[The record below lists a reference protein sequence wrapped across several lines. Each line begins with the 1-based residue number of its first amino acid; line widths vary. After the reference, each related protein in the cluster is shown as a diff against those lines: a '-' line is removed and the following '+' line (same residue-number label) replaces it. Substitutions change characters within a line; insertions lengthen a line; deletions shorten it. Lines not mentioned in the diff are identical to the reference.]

1 MEKIIFFD
9 TGPIISLVMS
19 NLDWIIPKLKE
30 KFGGKFYI
38 TPAVRRELV
47 EHPLTVKRFEFE
59 ALQVLRLIEKGVL
72 EVYTNV
78 PQDKAN
84 KLVSLANSSFQIENK
99 TLDIMQEGEVEILAS
114 ALQLNAPIVMDER
127 TIRLMIENNKE
138 MRKLL
143 ELRFSKEVEVNPDKV
158 KQFVEITKDIKIIR
172 SVELVG
178 LAYSFGLLNDYI
190 PKLKEGKEIL
200 ADSVL
205 WSVKYNGCA
214 VTESEIEEFK
224 KILLNQK

>member
-1 MEKIIFFD
+1 
-9 TGPIISLVMS
+9 MS
-19 NLDWIIPKLKE
+19 NLVWILAPLKE

-47 EHPLTVKRFEFE
+47 EHPLNVKRFEFE
-59 ALQVLRLIEKGVL
+59 ALQVLRLIENGIL
-72 EVYTNV
+72 EVYPNV
-78 PQDKAN
+78 PQGQADN
-84 KLVSLANSSFQIENK
+84 LVALANSSFKIGDK
-99 TLDIMQEGEVEILAS
+99 TLDIMQEGEVEIIAS

-143 ELRFSKEVEVNPDKV
+143 ELRFSKEVEVNSDKV
-158 KQFVEITKDIKIIR
+158 KQFADLTKDIKIIR

-178 LAYSFGLLNDYI
+178 VAYSFGLLNDYI
-190 PKLKEGKEIL
+190 PKLKDGKEKLI
-200 ADSVL
+200 DSIL

-214 VTESEIEEFK
+214 VTESEIEELKNFILSK
-224 KILLNQK
+224 K